1 MKLSFGNR
9 RGGSCLVV
17 LIILALVC
25 ALAIAVSRLKTVE
38 REREDEKR
46 AAEMKPVEKTPEQLK
61 RDRIDEELSG
71 TAPDLGSDP
80 SPQLADGSIAT
91 LKSVRDKTVLQQAK
105 VKLQL
110 KTAEESLD
118 RLRGERKQLEK
129 KLAILKDEFKRFP
142 DDEKVGDD
150 LAQCDEDLE
159 NKNMAFLQA
168 LADVRELKKA
178 DYRIERELALL
189 VAAIRRCEA
198 DGRAIATAVELEDL
212 KKDLFAAQGSVA
224 EIGALRRNQDAK
236 TMDMSTEAS
245 GEKIRKRER
254 LQKYRKP
261 KSGTGE
267 QK

>member
-1 MKLSFGNR
+1 MKMSFGSR

-25 ALAIAVSRLKTVE
+25 ALAIAVSRLKEVE

-46 AAEMKPVEKTPEQLK
+46 ATEMKPVEKTPEQLK
-61 RDRIDEELSG
+61 RERINEELSG
-71 TAPDLGSDP
+71 TAPDLGNNP

-91 LKSVRDKTVLQQAK
+91 LKSVRDKTVRQQAK

-129 KLAILKDEFKRFP
+129 KLAKLKDEFERFP

-159 NKNMAFLQA
+159 NKNRAILQSQT
-168 LADVRELKKA
+168 DVQELKKA
-178 DYRIERELALL
+178 DYRMEREQVLL
-189 VAAIRRCEA
+189 VATIRRCEA
-198 DGRAIATAVELEDL
+198 DGRAIVTAAELEDL
-212 KKDLFAAQGSVA
+212 KKDLREAQGAAA
-224 EIGALRRNQDAK
+224 EIGVLRRNLETK
-236 TMDMSTEAS
+236 TMDMSTEAA

-254 LQKYRKP
+254 LRKYRKP
-261 KSGTGE
+261 TSETGE
-267 QK
+267 PK

>member
-25 ALAIAVSRLKTVE
+25 ALAIAVSRLNEVE
-38 REREDEKR
+38 RVREDEKR

-61 RDRIDEELSG
+61 RERINEELSG

-80 SPQLADGSIAT
+80 SPQLADGSLAT
-91 LKSVRDKTVLQQAK
+91 LKSVRDKTVHQQAK

-129 KLAILKDEFKRFP
+129 RLAILKDEFERFP
-142 DDEKVGDD
+142 DDAKVGDD

-159 NKNMAFLQA
+159 NKNREILHAQT
-168 LADVRELKKA
+168 DVRLLKEA
-178 DYRIERELALL
+178 DYRMEREVAMLA
-189 VAAIRRCEA
+189 AAIRRCEA
-198 DGRAIATAVELEDL
+198 EGRAIATTVEYEAL
-212 KKDLFAAQGSVA
+212 KKELIAAQGAAA
-224 EIGALRRNQDAK
+224 EIGVLRRNLGTK
-236 TMDMSTEAS
+236 TMDMATEAE

-261 KSGTGE
+261 TSETGDP
-267 QK
+267 K